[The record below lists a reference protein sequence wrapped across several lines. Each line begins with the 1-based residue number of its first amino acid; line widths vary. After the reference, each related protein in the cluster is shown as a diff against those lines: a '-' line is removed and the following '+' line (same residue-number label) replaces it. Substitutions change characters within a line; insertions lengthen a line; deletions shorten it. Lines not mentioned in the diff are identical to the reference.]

1 MKKDQ
6 EAAWEEWVKKWSFF
20 SLEQF
25 LRSPFENVKAALDRH
40 GPESNFSTNY
50 DEDLAPLDK
59 LLPWPLEAVVAY
71 STFTYILPYQ
81 LSLIEYLRDSHLGQW
96 WQEPMY
102 TLKDGLRTLPEAFA
116 NWKYDQKKGDL
127 SRNIVFGVKAHTIKY
142 TGSSVE
148 VFCQN
153 TTTHDKPEP
162 FEEDEPESSEGDEP
176 ESFEGDEDESF
187 EGDEHES
194 LEGDEHESSEGD
206 EHESSEGDEQPYIKG
221 DRVIIALP
229 INIIRGIKFSP
240 PLPPKHYQ
248 VFENLNTISG
258 AKIMIQCR
266 RRFWQKHGIPGG
278 CSTTNMPIGR
288 MFYPTNPGL
297 KVSKNERGILVCYAW
312 KSEAL
317 IFGSHR
323 SDEDAIA
330 EAVKQIAEIHP
341 EIKKEFE
348 VGAIQS
354 WYNDPAAQGCSTF
367 LQPEETT
374 LMREI
379 MESPHEPIYI
389 AGEGISFSNGWIQ
402 GALESGLRAAY
413 QLYVHNES
421 IAESEN

>member
-1 MKKDQ
+1 MFIDNNSFDHCIDDYFNATVEPLVDQ
-6 EAAWEEWVKKWSFF
+6 LRQWLEVDREAAWEEWVKKWSFF

-25 LRSPFENVKAALDRH
+25 LRSPFENVKAALNRH
-40 GPESNFSTNY
+40 GPRPESKFSTNY
-50 DEDLAPLDK
+50 DEDLSPLDK
-59 LLPWPLEAVVAY
+59 LLPWPIEAVVAY

-116 NWKYDQKKGDL
+116 NAKYDDQNDERDL
-127 SRNIVFGVKAHTIKY
+127 SKNIVFGVKAHTIKY

-148 VFCQN
+148 VFCRN
-153 TTTHDKPEP
+153 TTTHDELEP
-162 FEEDEPESSEGDEP
+162 LEE
-176 ESFEGDEDESF
+176 DEDESSAR
-187 EGDEHES
+187 DKPR
-194 LEGDEHESSEGD
+194 
-206 EHESSEGDEQPYIKG
+206 PYIKG
-221 DRVIIALP
+221 ARVIIALP
-229 INIIRGIKFSP
+229 INIIRGIKFLP

-258 AKIMIQCR
+258 AKIMIQCHT
-266 RRFWQKHGIPGG
+266 RFWQKHGIQGG

-288 MFYPTNPGL
+288 MFYQSNPGL
-297 KVSKNERGILVCYAW
+297 KVSANERGILVCYTW
-312 KSEAL
+312 KSEAFM
-317 IFGSHR
+317 FGSHR

-341 EIKKEFE
+341 EVKKEFE
-348 VGAIQS
+348 VGAIQC

-379 MESPHEPIYI
+379 MESPLEPIYI
-389 AGEGISFSNGWIQ
+389 GGEGISFSNGWIQ

-421 IAESEN
+421 NAKSEN